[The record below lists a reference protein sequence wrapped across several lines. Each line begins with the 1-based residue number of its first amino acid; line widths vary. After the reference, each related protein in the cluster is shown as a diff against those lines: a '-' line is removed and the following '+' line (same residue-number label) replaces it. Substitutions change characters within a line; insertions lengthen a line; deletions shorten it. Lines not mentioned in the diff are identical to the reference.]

1 MSIDLGARGGFLAG
15 SFESLE
21 MQKLFNW
28 GPKYFISEHIGTAIA
43 NFRNNNERLIMED
56 KYWLLVLTVAC

>member
-21 MQKLFNW
+21 MQKL
-28 GPKYFISEHIGTAIA
+28 IIIQLGT
-43 NFRNNNERLIMED
+43 
-56 KYWLLVLTVAC
+56 